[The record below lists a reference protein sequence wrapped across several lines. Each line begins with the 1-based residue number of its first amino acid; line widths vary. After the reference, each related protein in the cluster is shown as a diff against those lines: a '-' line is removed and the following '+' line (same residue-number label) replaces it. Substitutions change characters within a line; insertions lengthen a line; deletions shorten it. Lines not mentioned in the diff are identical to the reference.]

1 MDPIKTTAVTDAEG
15 NFDVTVTVGGGPGI
29 KNIGVQAG
37 ETGAPAAV
45 TSAKSVPA
53 PGATTTGGPTTTSG
67 PGSTTTTTTTTTPAP
82 TTTASP
88 QTSNI
93 TFSTVNRG
101 IYLLVRYTNAAGVGA
116 EASYRDGAGG
126 TIAARVGTRMELV
139 NNGASGTIIVDGV
152 GSIPPRGFS
161 IYETVP
167 STATTYNFHF

>member
-29 KNIGVQAG
+29 KKIGVQAG
-37 ETGAPAAV
+37 ETGAPAV
-45 TSAKSVPA
+45 TSAQSVPA
-53 PGATTTGGPTTTSG
+53 PGATTTGGPTTTAG
-67 PGSTTTTTTTTTPAP
+67 PGSTTTTTTTPAP
-82 TTTASP
+82 TTTPSP
-88 QTSNI
+88 QTTNI

-101 IYLLVRYTNAAGVGA
+101 IYLLVRYTNAAGATV

-126 TIAARVGTRMELV
+126 TIAARVGTRMELI
-139 NNGASGTIIVDGV
+139 NNGPSGTIIVDGV